1 MKIIFGYDIVTY
13 NGPLPNCLDP
23 KFYNTIKEGSDYIYD
38 KSRDYF
44 IEKWGVDYCVFN
56 SNDYDV
62 VSQKKSVYEIL
73 KDKNVGKKYKWFY
86 IIEPHSGLDQFFGEH
101 KIHNEFALNFI
112 SKPVIEDFRT
122 GQGCLLINYTIDGG
136 IGATIYNFSKL
147 FKFIEDN
154 NIPHNKVYLVFAD
167 YKLKETL
174 KNIGVNY
181 NIAYYDFYMKFKSHE
196 FNKILS
202 ERDNS
207 SSIVTSEDFVE
218 SIGTN
223 KKDFLLLTRHW
234 KLHRLI
240 LLSHLHKIGLENS
253 LVSWDKSYYNHNLIH
268 EMNKFGENPDFEE
281 MIKTSN
287 RTLDVE
293 DITKVMGIGF
303 ENKEM
308 YLNTYMSIVTESL
321 FFSIDENFPVGF
333 LSEKIWKPVGHCQ
346 PFILAGPSN
355 SLKHIRETYG
365 YKTFHPYI
373 DESYDDEHNDQE
385 RIKLI
390 IKEIDRFSNKTKEE
404 KDQFLRDVKEICIFN
419 QNKFLEY
426 GKDSFGELNINNE
439 LNDIVKFFI

>member
-23 KFYNTIKEGSDYIYD
+23 KFYSTIKEGSDYVYN

-44 IEKWGVDYCVFN
+44 IDKWGVDYCVFN
-56 SNDYDV
+56 SNDYDF
-62 VSQKKSVYEIL
+62 VSEKKSVYEIL
-73 KDKNVGKKYKWFY
+73 KDKNIGKKYKWYY

-101 KIHNEFALNFI
+101 SIHNEFALNFI
-112 SKPVIEDFRT
+112 SEPVIEDFRT
-122 GQGCLLINYTIDGG
+122 GQGRLLINYTIDGG
-136 IGATIYNFSKL
+136 IGATMYNFSKL
-147 FKFIEDN
+147 FKFIDDN
-154 NIPHNKVYLVFAD
+154 KIPHNKVYLIFAD

-174 KNIGVNY
+174 KKIGVNY

-196 FNKILS
+196 FNKIL
-202 ERDNS
+202 DDDKNS
-207 SSIVTSEDFVE
+207 SSVVSSKEFVS

-240 LLSHLHKIGLENS
+240 LLNHLHKIGLDDS

-268 EMNKFGENPDFEE
+268 EMNKFSENPEFEE

-287 RTLDVE
+287 KTLDVE

-308 YLNTYMSIVTESL
+308 YLTTYLSIVTESL
-321 FFSIDENFPVGF
+321 FFSLDENFPVGF
-333 LSEKIWKPVGHCQ
+333 LSEKIWKPIGHCQ

-365 YKTFHPYI
+365 YKTFDPYI
-373 DESYDDEHNDQE
+373 DESYDNEHDDRE

-390 IKEIDRFSNKTKEE
+390 IKEIDKFSNKTKEE
-404 KDQFLRDVKEICIFN
+404 KDQFLKDVKEICVFN
-419 QNKFLEY
+419 QNKFLQY
-426 GKDSFGELNINNE
+426 GKNSFDQTHINNE
-439 LNDIVKFFI
+439 LNDIVKFLT